1 MAADVR
7 QWRSFRYL
15 DFIPF
20 EAVLYR
26 ASRHSFALLFVEF
39 AVSNL
44 KEREGGRGM
53 VNGSMVKI
61 GRRGVAT
68 NGIFWVRIY
77 SGE

>member
-20 EAVLYR
+20 EAVLYPCLATLFR
-26 ASRHSFALLFVEF
+26 SSFRRIRSEQFER
-39 AVSNL
+39 
-44 KEREGGRGM
+44 EREGGM